1 MHKLASTTGTD
12 TLASMYT
19 VPLGDPTLDPT
30 AFYRVKYTSL
40 IMFWKIRICH
50 TCLEFKK
57 KNLFMRNRER
67 Q

>member
-40 IMFWKIRICH
+40 IMF
-50 TCLEFKK
+50 LENQDLPYVF
-57 KNLFMRNRER
+57 RV
-67 Q
+67 